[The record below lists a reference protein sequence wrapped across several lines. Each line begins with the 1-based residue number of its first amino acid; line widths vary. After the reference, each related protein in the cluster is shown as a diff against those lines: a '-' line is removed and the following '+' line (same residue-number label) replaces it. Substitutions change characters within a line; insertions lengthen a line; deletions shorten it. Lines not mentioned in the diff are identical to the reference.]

1 MNKNSNSYTLIYAS
15 VMVILVAI
23 ALSLTNGL
31 LKEQQAK
38 NGDLDKMSQILRSV
52 KIMTGLKDA
61 EGAYTNVIKDVYAI
75 DSKGVVKISDDRQ
88 AFLVNVSKEVQ
99 KPMEQRLLPVYEALV
114 DGRKKYILPV
124 YGTGLWGPIWGYVA
138 FNEDRKTIFAASF
151 SHQGE
156 TPGLGAEIA
165 TTVFQKQFEN
175 KEVLKNNVF
184 TSIAV
189 LKTGQT
195 AKDRDAVDGVSG
207 GTITSKGL
215 EAMLENSL
223 KAYQTFFHTKQ
234 TKP

>member
-1 MNKNSNSYTLIYAS
+1 MNKNSNGYTIMYAS
-15 VMVILVAI
+15 IMVILVAI

-38 NGDLDKMSQILRSV
+38 NGDLDKMSQILRSIKV
-52 KIMTGLKDA
+52 QKGLKDA
-61 EGAYTNVIKDVYAI
+61 EAAYDKLITNVYAL
-75 DSKGVVKISDDRQ
+75 DSKGNLKISDKRE
-88 AFLVNVSKEVQ
+88 AFLVNVSKEVK
-99 KPMEQRLLPVYEALV
+99 KPIAERLLPVYEAMV
-114 DGRKKYILPV
+114 DGQKKYILPV
-124 YGTGLWGPIWGYVA
+124 YGMGLWGPIWGYVA
-138 FNEDRKTIFAASF
+138 FNDDRKTIFAASF

-165 TTVFQKQFEN
+165 TKPFQKQFEN
-175 KEVLKNNVF
+175 KVVLKNDLF

-195 AKDRDAVDGVSG
+195 VKDRDAVDGVSG

-223 KAYQTFFHTKQ
+223 KAYETFFHAKT

>member
-1 MNKNSNSYTLIYAS
+1 MYAA

-52 KIMTGLKDA
+52 KIMKGLKDA
-61 EGAYTNVIKDVYAI
+61 EEAYDKVITNVYAL
-75 DSKGVVKISDDRQ
+75 DSKGVVKISDKRQ
-88 AFLVNVSKEVQ
+88 AFLVNVSKEVK
-99 KPMEQRLLPVYEALV
+99 KPMDERLLPVYEALV
-114 DGRKKYILPV
+114 DGQKKYILPV
-124 YGTGLWGPIWGYVA
+124 YGMGLWGPIWGYVA

-165 TTVFQKQFEN
+165 TTIFQKQFEN
-175 KEVLKNNVF
+175 KEVLKNDRF
-184 TSIAV
+184 TSVAV

-195 AKDRDAVDGVSG
+195 AKGRDAVDGVSG

-223 KAYQTFFHTKQ
+223 KAYDTFFHAKQ
-234 TKP
+234 VKP

>member
-1 MNKNSNSYTLIYAS
+1 MNKNSNSYTLMYAA

-38 NGDLDKMSQILRSV
+38 NGDLDKMSQILRSIKV
-52 KIMTGLKDA
+52 QKGLKEA
-61 EGAYTNVIKDVYAI
+61 EAAYDKLITNVYAL
-75 DSKGVVKISDDRQ
+75 DSKGVVKISDKRE
-88 AFLVNVSKEVQ
+88 AFLVNVSKEVK
-99 KPMEQRLLPVYEALV
+99 KPMEERLLPVYEAMV
-114 DGRKKYILPV
+114 DGQKKYILPV
-124 YGTGLWGPIWGYVA
+124 YGMGLWGPIWGYVA
-138 FNEDRKTIFAASF
+138 FNDDRKTIFAASF

-165 TTVFQKQFEN
+165 TKGFQKQFEN
-175 KEVLKNNVF
+175 KQVLKNDQF
-184 TSIAV
+184 TSVAV

-223 KAYQTFFHTKQ
+223 KAYDAFFHSKQ

>member
-1 MNKNSNSYTLIYAS
+1 
-15 VMVILVAI
+15 LV
-23 ALSLTNGL
+23 
-31 LKEQQAK
+31 E
-38 NGDLDKMSQILRSV
+38 
-52 KIMTGLKDA
+52 
-61 EGAYTNVIKDVYAI
+61 
-75 DSKGVVKISDDRQ
+75 
-88 AFLVNVSKEVQ
+88 
-99 KPMEQRLLPVYEALV
+99 RLLPVYEALI
-114 DGRKKYILPV
+114 DGQKKYILPV
-124 YGTGLWGPIWGYVA
+124 YGMGLWGPIWGYVA

-165 TTVFQKQFEN
+165 TQGFQKQFEN
-175 KEVLKNNVF
+175 KEVLKNDQF

-195 AKDRDAVDGVSG
+195 AKGRDAVDGVSG

-223 KAYQTFFHTKQ
+223 KAYDTFFHAKQ

>member
-1 MNKNSNSYTLIYAS
+1 MNKNSNSYTLMYAA

-61 EGAYTNVIKDVYAI
+61 EAAYNKVITNVYAL
-75 DSKGVVKISDDRQ
+75 DSKGVEKISDDRE
-88 AFLVNVSKEVQ
+88 AFLVNVSKEVK
-99 KPMEQRLLPVYEALV
+99 KPLDERLLPVYEALV
-114 DGRKKYILPV
+114 DGQKKYILPV
-124 YGTGLWGPIWGYVA
+124 YGMGLWGPIWGYVA
-138 FNEDRKTIFAASF
+138 FNDDRKTIFAASF

-165 TTVFQKQFEN
+165 TKDFQKQFEN
-175 KEVLKNNVF
+175 KEVLKNDQF

-195 AKDRDAVDGVSG
+195 AKGKDAVDGVSG

-223 KAYQTFFHTKQ
+223 KAYDTFFHSKL

>member
-1 MNKNSNSYTLIYAS
+1 MNKNSNSYTLMYAS

-52 KIMTGLKDA
+52 KIMTGLKEA
-61 EGAYTNVIKDVYAI
+61 EGAYDKVITKVYAI
-75 DSKGVVKISDDRQ
+75 DSKGVVKISDDRE
-88 AFLVNVSKEVQ
+88 AFLVNVSKEVK
-99 KPMEQRLLPVYEALV
+99 KPLTERLLPVYEALI
-114 DGRKKYILPV
+114 DGQKKYILPV
-124 YGTGLWGPIWGYVA
+124 YGMGLWGPIWGYVA

-165 TTVFQKQFEN
+165 TTIFQKQFQN
-175 KEVLKNNVF
+175 KEVLKMDAF

-189 LKTGQT
+189 LKPGQT
-195 AKDRDAVDGVSG
+195 VTGKDAVDGISG

-223 KAYQTFFHTKQ
+223 KAYEVFFHTKQ

>member
-1 MNKNSNSYTLIYAS
+1 
-15 VMVILVAI
+15 MVILVAI

-61 EGAYTNVIKDVYAI
+61 EGAYDKVITKVYAI
-75 DSKGVVKISDDRQ
+75 DSKGVVKISDDRD
-88 AFLVNVSKEVQ
+88 AFLVNVSKEVK
-99 KPMEQRLLPVYEALV
+99 KPLEERLLPVYEALI
-114 DGRKKYILPV
+114 DGQKKYILPV
-124 YGTGLWGPIWGYVA
+124 YGMGLWGPIWGYVA
-138 FNEDRKTIFAASF
+138 LNDDRKTIFAASF

-156 TPGLGAEIA
+156 TPGLGAEIN
-165 TTVFQKQFEN
+165 TKVFQKQFEN
-175 KEVLKNNVF
+175 KQLMQENVF
-184 TSIAV
+184 KSIAV

-195 AKDRDAVDGVSG
+195 VTGKDAVDGISG

-215 EAMLENSL
+215 EEMLENSL
-223 KAYQTFFHTKQ
+223 KAYDVFFHTKQ